1 MKAGNRMHLKP
12 VCKRCGKEIDRTN
25 PLNGKRHHANCM
37 IKMMSDLRRS
47 GEVKIGKSIRK

>member
-1 MKAGNRMHLKP
+1 MKAGNRMHPKL

-37 IKMMSDLRRS
+37 IKMMRELRIN